1 MRNVNLY
8 RIAAGCVLALW
19 LGLAGS
25 VSVAADADQDRDHE
39 HASKQAGRVPLPAFS
54 INEQYGDKCVQPEE
68 VMRRNHMKFILHERN
83 ETVHEGI
90 RTKKYSLKNCVDCHA
105 DPRTGSVLG
114 KDGFCASC
122 HRYSAVSIDCFECHS
137 SQREANVTP
146 TTSAARALNDKA
158 DTQRSA
164 NDLAKGE
171 KP

>member
-25 VSVAADADQDRDHE
+25 VSIADDADRDHV
-39 HASKQAGRVPLPAFS
+39 HVSKRVPLPAFS
-54 INEQYGDKCVQPEE
+54 VNEEYGDKCVQPED
-68 VMRRNHMKFILHERN
+68 VMRRNHMKFILHERT

-90 RTKKYSLKNCVDCHA
+90 RTRQYSLKNCVDCHA
-105 DPRTGSVLG
+105 DPKTGSVLG

-122 HRYSAVSIDCFECHS
+122 HNYAAVSIDCFECHS
-137 SQREANVTP
+137 SKREAGVTP
-146 TTSAARALNDKA
+146 TNSAARALNDTA
-158 DTQRSA
+158 ETQKNA
-164 NDLAKGE
+164 NDLGKGG

>member
-1 MRNVNLY
+1 MRNVILQ
-8 RIAAGCVLALW
+8 RIATGCALALW

-25 VSVAADADQDRDHE
+25 VSVAADADRDHE
-39 HASKQAGRVPLPAFS
+39 HASNQAGRVPLPAFS

-68 VMRRNHMKFILHERN
+68 VMRRNHMKFILHERT

-90 RTKKYSLKNCVDCHA
+90 RTKRYSLKNCVDCHA
-105 DPRTGSVLG
+105 DPKTGSVLG

-122 HRYSAVSIDCFECHS
+122 HRYAAVSIDCFECHS

-146 TTSAARALNDKA
+146 ATSAARALNEKA
-158 DTQRSA
+158 ELQNGA
-164 NDLAKGE
+164 NDLAKGG